1 MFIFIDKY
9 RNVWYNTRCDVQS
22 GMSQQTET
30 RRVVRVVEGAA
41 LEISA
46 GSVNFVPSKTLAN
59 SGFSKFQIE
68 YFYVFSPAF
77 LSKRFCELKTGE
89 NIRRCT
95 QAVEGSALENECPFW
110 KLTSE
115 KPLFYGVFRLSLK
128 SKYPL
133 VLSISSLL
141 FPRCF

>member
-46 GSVNFVPSKTLAN
+46 EAGNFVPSKTLAN
-59 SGFSKFQIE
+59 SGFPKIQIE
-68 YFYVFSPAF
+68 YFLAFSPAF
-77 LSKRFCELKTGE
+77 LSKGFL
-89 NIRRCT
+89 
-95 QAVEGSALENECPFW
+95 SALETTRIVGGNRH
-110 KLTSE
+110 
-115 KPLFYGVFRLSLK
+115 GAI
-128 SKYPL
+128 SKW
-133 VLSISSLL
+133 S
-141 FPRCF
+141 